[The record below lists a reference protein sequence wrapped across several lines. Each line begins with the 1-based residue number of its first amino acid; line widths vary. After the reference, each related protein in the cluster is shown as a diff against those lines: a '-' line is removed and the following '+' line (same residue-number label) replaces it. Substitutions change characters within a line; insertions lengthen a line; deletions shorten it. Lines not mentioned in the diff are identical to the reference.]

1 MSTFVMA
8 VLALT
13 VIAWMGL
20 FVGFLFVA
28 IEDSY
33 PNIRRNIVILV
44 WGYGADVV
52 EKAPFVFWAVLEGV
66 LSIFDP
72 VEAQMAM
79 PVRWRRSI

>member
-1 MSTFVMA
+1 MSTL
-8 VLALT
+8 VLAVFVLA
-13 VIAWMGL
+13 VVAWVGL
-20 FVGFLFVA
+20 AIGFLFVA
-28 IEDSY
+28 IETSF

-79 PVRWRRSI
+79 PVRWRRGT